1 MSALTLGIDTGGTFT
16 DAALLAPAPGPGGA
30 VAGSGVAA
38 SVLASAKAL
47 TTRGHLLTGITKA
60 VDAVFKAAPEGSVS
74 RVRLVGLSTTL
85 ATNAIVAGHGS
96 PACLLLIGQPPGILQ
111 RADLGL
117 ALGGGPAVFVDG
129 GHNAAGDQQAALDTA
144 ALARAVDRHAPEAAA
159 FAVAGYFAVRNA
171 EHELRAREL
180 IEKQCGR
187 PVTCSHELSARL
199 SAPRRALT
207 ALLNARLIPLLG
219 EFIDAAA
226 AMLRATGIT
235 APLMVVQG
243 DGSLTTAEA
252 ALRRPVETILSGPAA
267 SILGARHLAG
277 DGGAGGSGT
286 AVVSDIGGTTTDIA
300 LLRGGKPVLNHGGA
314 TVGGWRTL
322 VEAVAVHTLGLG
334 GDSEVA
340 VDGSLLTLGPR
351 RAVPLCLLAARHPQT
366 AAVLARQLKEPPRE
380 HHGRFALRL
389 RNNPAG
395 RMSRSEQMLWDALG
409 GGPLAV
415 DRLLDSASSGRALEN
430 LRRRELAVVAAL
442 TPTDAAHILGLHQA
456 WPRQAAVNGAKI
468 LRRRLSPNSGG
479 GEGGGGEKALAEKII
494 RMLVRRSAHA
504 IGAAAINSDSPGS
517 VESDYQNAHYLHK
530 KALDQNENGGA
541 LVEHRLK
548 LNAPLIGVGAA
559 AQTYYTEVA
568 ARLHTKCEIPPHF
581 AVCNAV
587 GAVAGGIIRRVSA
600 LITAVDAAKYRVH
613 IQNGVKDF
621 PSLEAAARYAAL
633 QCENLATRQAI
644 DAGGGGITVEHERR
658 DTIVDGF
665 GGEKIFVESFLSAVA
680 GGAPK

>member
-1 MSALTLGIDTGGTFT
+1 MSPLTLGIDTGGTFT
-16 DAALLAPAPGPGGA
+16 DAALLATAAGAGVTVPAAGA
-30 VAGSGVAA
+30 AT

-47 TTRGHLLTGITKA
+47 TTRDNLLTGITKA
-60 VDAVFKAAPEGSVS
+60 VDAVFKAAPAGSVS

-129 GHNAAGDQQAALDTA
+129 GHNAAGDEQAALDTA
-144 ALARAVDRHAPEAAA
+144 ALARAVERHAPAAAA

-171 EHELRAREL
+171 GHELRAREL
-180 IEKQCGR
+180 IEKQCGL

-219 EFIDAAA
+219 EFIEAAA

-243 DGSLTTAEA
+243 DGSLITAEA

-277 DGGAGGSGT
+277 AGGNGT

-300 LLRGGKPVLNHGGA
+300 LLRGGKPVLDHGGA

-351 RAVPLCLLAARHPQT
+351 RAVPLCLLAARYPQ
-366 AAVLARQLKEPPRE
+366 AAAMLAHQAKEPPRE

-389 RNNPAG
+389 RNAAAG
-395 RMSRSEQMLWDALG
+395 RLSRSEQAVWDALG

-415 DRLLDSASSGRALEN
+415 DKLLDSASSGRALEN

-468 LRRRLSPNSGG
+468 LLRRLSPNSGG
-479 GEGGGGEKALAEKII
+479 EGGGGGGEKVLAEKII

-517 VESDYQNAHYLHK
+517 VESDYQSAHFLHK
-530 KALDQNENGGA
+530 KALDENGGA

-548 LNAPLIGVGAA
+548 LKAALIGVGAA
-559 AQTYYTEVA
+559 AETYYADVA

-600 LITAVDAAKYRVH
+600 LVTAVGAAKYRVH

-621 PSLEAAARYAAL
+621 PALEAAARYAAL
-633 QCENLATRQAI
+633 QCENLATQQAI
-644 DAGGGGITVEHERR
+644 DAGGGGISVEHERR

-680 GGAPK
+680 SGTPE

>member
-1 MSALTLGIDTGGTFT
+1 MSPLILGIDTGGTFT
-16 DAALLAPAPGPGGA
+16 DAALLAPAPAGPGVA
-30 VAGSGVAA
+30 VPGPGVTA

-47 TTRGHLLTGITKA
+47 TTRDHLLSGITKA
-60 VDAVFKAAPEGSVS
+60 VDAVFKAAPAGSVS

-129 GHNAAGDQQAALDTA
+129 GHNAAGDEQAALDTA
-144 ALARAVDRHAPEAAA
+144 ALARAVDRHAPDAAA

-171 EHELRAREL
+171 GHELRAREL
-180 IEKQCGR
+180 IEKQCGL

-219 EFIDAAA
+219 EFIAAAA
-226 AMLRATGIT
+226 AMLRATGIA

-243 DGSLTTAEA
+243 DGSLITAEA

-277 DGGAGGSGT
+277 ASGAGAAGT

-300 LLRGGKPVLNHGGA
+300 LLRGGKPVLDHGGA

-340 VDGSLLTLGPR
+340 VDGSRLVLGPR
-351 RAVPLCLLAARHPQT
+351 RAVPLCLLAARYPQT
-366 AAVLARQLKEPPRE
+366 AAALARQLKEPPRE

-389 RNNPAG
+389 RNAAG
-395 RMSRSEQMLWDALG
+395 RMSRSEQTVWDALG

-415 DRLLDSASSGRALEN
+415 DQLLDSASSGRALEN

-456 WPRQAAVNGAKI
+456 WPRRAAVDGAKI
-468 LRRRLSPNSGG
+468 LLRRLAD
-479 GEGGGGEKALAEKII
+479 GGGGGREKMLAEKII

-530 KALDQNENGGA
+530 KALDPNGGA

-559 AQTYYTEVA
+559 AQTYYVGVA
-568 ARLHTKCEIPPHF
+568 ARLHTQCEIPPHF

-600 LITAVDAAKYRVH
+600 LITAVGAAKYRVH
-613 IQNGVKDF
+613 IQNGVEDF
-621 PSLEAAARYAAL
+621 PALEAAARYAAL
-633 QCENLATRQAI
+633 QCENLATQQAVE
-644 DAGGGGITVEHERR
+644 AGGAGITVEHERR

-680 GGAPK
+680 SGTPK

>member
-1 MSALTLGIDTGGTFT
+1 MSPLTLGIDTGGTFT
-16 DAALLAPAPGPGGA
+16 DAALLAPAAPGSAAA
-30 VAGSGVAA
+30 VAGHGGAT

-47 TTRGHLLTGITKA
+47 TTRDNLLSGITKA
-60 VDAVFKAAPEGSVS
+60 VDAVFKAAPAGSVS

-129 GHNAAGDQQAALDTA
+129 GHNAAGDEQAALDTA
-144 ALARAVDRHAPEAAA
+144 ALARAVDRHAPDAAA

-171 EHELRAREL
+171 GHELRAREL
-180 IEKQCGR
+180 IEKQCGL

-219 EFIDAAA
+219 EFIAAA
-226 AMLRATGIT
+226 ATMLRATGIT

-243 DGSLTTAEA
+243 DGSLITAEA

-277 DGGAGGSGT
+277 ADGT

-300 LLRGGKPVLNHGGA
+300 LLRGGKPVLDHGGA

-340 VDGSLLTLGPR
+340 VDGSRLVLGPR
-351 RAVPLCLLAARHPQT
+351 RAVPLCLLAERYPQA

-389 RNNPAG
+389 RHVAAG
-395 RMSRSEQMLWDALG
+395 RMSRSEQTVWDALG

-415 DRLLDSASSGRALEN
+415 DQLLDSASGGRALEN

-456 WPRQAAVNGAKI
+456 WPRQAAVDGAKI
-468 LRRRLSPNSGG
+468 LRRRLSLNSGG
-479 GEGGGGEKALAEKII
+479 EGESEGGEKMLAEKII
-494 RMLVRRSAHA
+494 RMLARRSAHA

-530 KALDQNENGGA
+530 KALDPNGGA

-559 AQTYYTEVA
+559 AQAYYVGVA
-568 ARLHTKCEIPPHF
+568 AKLHTKCEIPPHF

-600 LITAVDAAKYRVH
+600 LITAVGAAKYRVH

-621 PSLEAAARYAAL
+621 PALEAAARYAAL
-633 QCENLATRQAI
+633 QCENLATQQAI
-644 DAGGGGITVEHERR
+644 DAGGAGITVEHERR